1 MRVMKIN
8 RRKFETISQG
18 RFFHPKSQDI
28 FYFLDNILLFEFD
41 LEFQVETSTSKYFRN
56 SNHTD
61 FPNLEKKEEKK
72 FLFPLFQ

>member
-1 MRVMKIN
+1 MKIN

-41 LEFQVETSTSKYFRN
+41 LETQAN
-56 SNHTD
+56 I
-61 FPNLEKKEEKK
+61 LEILITQI
-72 FLFPLFQ
+72 FLI